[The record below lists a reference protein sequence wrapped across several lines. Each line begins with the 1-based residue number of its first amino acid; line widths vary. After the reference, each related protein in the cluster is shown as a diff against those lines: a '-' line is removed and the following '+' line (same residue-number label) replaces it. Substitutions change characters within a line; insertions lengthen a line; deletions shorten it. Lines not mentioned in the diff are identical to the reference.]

1 MNLSVNAG
9 AGLLAMSTW
18 GYVAL
23 AWIVTFAV
31 VGAYAAHLVRRG
43 RELSKSV
50 PEEDRRWM

>member
-1 MNLSVNAG
+1 MTLPADTG

-43 RELSKSV
+43 RELSKRV